1 MSKKNAIV
9 AAATHYFSSHGFRDT
24 SMSTLAKAA
33 GVASSTIFHHFENKE
48 ALFLRVLESAKEE
61 ISRQF
66 TMEIDRRAYE
76 DGLALVG
83 VTISAYLHVAGVL
96 EDEFRLLQRYFPYE
110 LARHNSRC
118 RVLLEEIYTELLD
131 LFEAGILKGQT
142 DGSVRRV
149 PSRNLALILF
159 STVDGTVRFHTYRLY
174 DAGALY
180 QDLMLTCHQ
189 LLAVGDGISGKAPG
203 EEVA

>member
-1 MSKKNAIV
+1 MSKKKAII
-9 AAATHYFSSHGFRDT
+9 AAATSYFSRHGFGDT

-48 ALFLRVLESAKEE
+48 ELFLTVLNNAKSDIRAGLAAELGH
-61 ISRQF
+61 
-66 TMEIDRRAYE
+66 RRFA
-76 DGLALVG
+76 DGLERVG
-83 VTISAYLHVAGVL
+83 ETISAYLRVAGAL

-110 LARHNSRC
+110 LARKNPRC
-118 RVLLEEIYTELLD
+118 RALLEEIYTELLD
-131 LFEAGILKGQT
+131 RFEAGIVQGQA

-159 STVDGTVRFHTYRLY
+159 STVDGTIRFNTYGLY

-180 QDLMLTCHQ
+180 GDLMRTCRQ
-189 LLAVGDGISGKAPG
+189 LLAANVVGA
-203 EEVA
+203 

>member
-9 AAATHYFSSHGFRDT
+9 AAAAHYFSSHGFRDT

-61 ISRQF
+61 ISRQL

-131 LFEAGILKGQT
+131 LFEAGILRGQT

-180 QDLMLTCHQ
+180 QDLMLTCDQ
-189 LLAVGDGISGKAPG
+189 LLAVGDVVSGKTSG
-203 EEVA
+203 EAAA

>member
-1 MSKKNAIV
+1 MSKKKAII
-9 AAATHYFSSHGFRDT
+9 AAATSSFSRHGFRDT

-48 ALFLRVLESAKEE
+48 ELFLTVLNNAKSDIGAGLAAELG
-61 ISRQF
+61 
-66 TMEIDRRAYE
+66 RRRYA
-76 DGLALVG
+76 DGLERVSE
-83 VTISAYLHVAGVL
+83 TISAYLQVAGAL

-110 LARHNSRC
+110 LARKNPRC
-118 RVLLEEIYTELLD
+118 RALLEEIYTELLD
-131 LFEAGILKGQT
+131 RFEAGILQGQA

-159 STVDGTVRFHTYRLY
+159 STVDGTVRFHTYKLY

-180 QDLMLTCHQ
+180 GDLMRTCRQ
-189 LLAVGDGISGKAPG
+189 LLAA
-203 EEVA
+203 EEAGA

>member
-1 MSKKNAIV
+1 MSKKKAII
-9 AAATHYFSSHGFRDT
+9 AAATSYFSRHGFGDT

-48 ALFLRVLESAKEE
+48 ELFLTVLNNAKSDIGAGLAKELGH
-61 ISRQF
+61 
-66 TMEIDRRAYE
+66 RRFA
-76 DGLALVG
+76 DGLERVG
-83 VTISAYLHVAGVL
+83 ETISAYLRVAGAL

-110 LARHNSRC
+110 LARKNPRC
-118 RVLLEEIYTELLD
+118 RALLEEIYTELLD
-131 LFEAGILKGQT
+131 RFEAGIVQGQA

-159 STVDGTVRFHTYRLY
+159 STVDGTVRFHTYQLY

-180 QDLMLTCHQ
+180 GDLMRTCRQ
-189 LLAVGDGISGKAPG
+189 LLAA
-203 EEVA
+203 EEVGA